1 MTGDELREPIEC
13 GPDDPLTPE
22 AVADAVGARPTLIL
36 RLARQG
42 LIESLSGEGGEILL
56 PSHAVVQLRR
66 MLRLRRDLRV
76 NFAGA
81 AVILEL
87 VERIEILA
95 RRR

>member
-1 MTGDELREPIEC
+1 
-13 GPDDPLTPE
+13 
-22 AVADAVGARPTLIL
+22 
-36 RLARQG
+36 
-42 LIESLSGEGGEILL
+42 
-56 PSHAVVQLRR
+56 